1 MPHPRVRLDPTD
13 ARIPDGVLAALG
25 DRFTAVRAEL
35 GLSLDYP
42 AEALAEASA
51 VAAEPPGLPERDET
65 DLPFFTIDPPG
76 SMDLDQAMYLERD
89 GEGHRIRYAIA
100 DVPTFVPVGGHLDRE
115 TRARGQT
122 VYCPDLRVPLHPVV
136 LSEAAAS
143 LLPDAVRPAFV
154 WDLRLDG
161 SGELTSAEV
170 HRSMVRSRERLDYA
184 EVQAAVD
191 SGTGDDRFLMLREI
205 GQRRMAQERARG
217 GASLPMPE
225 QQVRGGDDGG
235 FTLEFRPPVPA
246 EEWNAQVSLLTGTAA
261 AAMMIEAGLGVLR
274 TMPAP
279 TEDAVQRFRR
289 AARGL
294 GADWAE
300 GLGYGDFIRS
310 LDRTNPRHLALIHEA
325 TSLFRGA
332 GYTAFDGEVPA
343 ERQHAAVAA
352 PYAHVTAPLRRLVDR
367 FALVVCEAVCRG
379 AEVPDADPIVPSTTP
394 GADAGLG
401 PDEPGPPSARAQTRR
416 RPPRSWVARASGSPQ
431 WSSTTPKGPWTCS
444 SSSCP
449 CWLGGLRGPTAALG
463 SEVTVRL
470 EVADV
475 RAGVVSFVHRRVGQG
490 PAPLHWPRTSRA
502 DGRVGGQPP
511 PRKVRAPK
519 GRMVAN
525 SHPGRPA
532 GQCHREQTAPSPVHR
547 WGTKGETVV

>member
-1 MPHPRVRLDPTD
+1 MGAGSRGDVRGAGAGWPLARRCNGVHPAITRGRGRVNASAPSVTKVPCGPAGSFRRTSNLTATRSASADAERGLTPAARSPMGPHGGSGEQPLHLTELWTRTRLGRMPHPRMRLDPTE
-13 ARIPDGVLAALG
+13 APIPDGVLAALS
-25 DRFTAVRAEL
+25 DRFTALRAEL
-35 GLSLDYP
+35 GLSVDYP
-42 AEALAEASA
+42 EEALAEASA
-51 VAAEPPGLPERDET
+51 VAAEAPGLPQRDET
-65 DLPFFTIDPPG
+65 DLPLFTSDPPG
-76 SMDLDQAMYLERD
+76 SMDLDQAPHLERD

-161 SGELTSAEV
+161 SGELASAEV

-191 SGTGDDRFLMLREI
+191 SGTGDERFLLLREI
-205 GQRRMAQERARG
+205 GERRIAQERARG

-235 FTLEFRPPVPA
+235 FTLEFRPPVP
-246 EEWNAQVSLLTGTAA
+246 
-261 AAMMIEAGLGVLR
+261 
-274 TMPAP
+274 
-279 TEDAVQRFRR
+279 
-289 AARGL
+289 
-294 GADWAE
+294 AE

-379 AEVPDADPIVPSTTP
+379 ADVPDPIRSSLPLLPELMRDSDRRARAAERAC
-394 GADAGLG
+394 ADATEAAVLHGREGETFTAVVLDHTEKG
-401 PDEPGPPSARAQTRR
+401 MDVQLVELPVLSQVTGDRA
-416 RPPRSWVARASGSPQ
+416 P
-431 WSSTTPKGPWTCS
+431 
-444 SSSCP
+444 
-449 CWLGGLRGPTAALG
+449 LG
-463 SEVTVRL
+463 SAISVRL
-470 EVADV
+470 GSGHI
-475 RAGVVSFVHRRVGQG
+475 RAG
-490 PAPLHWPRTSRA
+490 AL
-502 DGRVGGQPP
+502 
-511 PRKVRAPK
+511 
-519 GRMVAN
+519 
-525 SHPGRPA
+525 
-532 GQCHREQTAPSPVHR
+532 
-547 WGTKGETVV
+547 